1 MTTPLAAYAGMTISD
16 QLARHARVTPDAVAL
31 TFDGVH
37 STYRQLDERV
47 SQLAGAFAERGA
59 GPGDRVVVLAHNGP
73 EMVEAYFACARIG
86 AICVPLNFR
95 LVADEIAYQ
104 LADSGAV
111 LVIVADRLVPVL
123 NKARAGLASVRACLV
138 IGAEDDLPEG
148 AEAYER
154 ALRSAPPGREP
165 MAVDPDSAAFIM
177 YTSGTTGRPKGAVLT
192 HNNLMIQTVSKLV
205 HTGLPPDARTWL
217 LATPLFH
224 IAGVA
229 ALLTCLFVGGRTV
242 LGRSAAFDPAHV
254 VDLLERE
261 RISSCFFVPSQW
273 QAICDLPGIADRDLS
288 ALRVITW
295 GASPA
300 STTLLRRMIELFGH
314 ANITTSFGQ
323 TETAAVAT
331 ILQGRDALRKIGS
344 VGTPMLNVE
353 VRIVDA
359 DGADVPRGQV
369 GEIVYRGPCVMR
381 EYWNKPAETAEA
393 FEGGW
398 FHSGDLVR
406 QDDEGY
412 IYVVDR
418 LKDMIISGGENIYC
432 VEVEDVVAA
441 HPKVAEVAVVGA
453 PHDKWGET
461 PLAIVVPA
469 NPADPPTAEEI
480 TRWCRERLAA
490 YKCPRLLSVVAALP
504 RNASGK
510 VRKHELRQQAR
521 GAVSASP
528 AGGR

>member
-1 MTTPLAAYAGMTISD
+1 MMTAYAGMTIGD
-16 QLARHARVTPDAVAL
+16 QLARHARMTPDAVAL
-31 TFDGVH
+31 TFDGAH
-37 STYRQLDERV
+37 RTYRHLDERV
-47 SQLAGAFAERGA
+47 SRLANALAERGA
-59 GPGDRVVVLAHNGP
+59 GPGERVAVLAHNGP
-73 EMVEAYFACARIG
+73 EVVEAYFACARIG
-86 AICVPLNFR
+86 AVCVPLNFR
-95 LVADEIAYQ
+95 LVADELAYQ

-111 LVIVADRLVPVL
+111 LVIADDRFAATV
-123 NKARAGLASVRACLV
+123 ARAQPGIVCLV
-138 IGAEDDLPEG
+138 IGA
-148 AEAYER
+148 AYED
-154 ALRSAPPGREP
+154 ALRSAAPEREP
-165 MAVDPDSAAFIM
+165 QAVDLDSPTLIM

-192 HNNLMIQTVSKLV
+192 HGNMAVQTVSKLIHV
-205 HTGLPPDARTWL
+205 GLPPDARTWL
-217 LATPLFH
+217 IATPLFH

-229 ALLTCLFVGGRTV
+229 ALHTCVFVGGRAV
-242 LGRSAAFDPAHV
+242 LGRSAAFDPAQV

-273 QAICDLPGIADRDLS
+273 QAICDLPGIAERDLS
-288 ALRVITW
+288 ALRVVTW

-314 ANITTSFGQ
+314 ATVTTSFGQ
-323 TETAAVAT
+323 TETAAVTT

-359 DGADVPRGQV
+359 DGDDVPRGQV
-369 GEIVYRGPCVMR
+369 GEIVYRGPSVMR

-393 FEGGW
+393 FAGGW

-432 VEVEDVVAA
+432 VEVEDAVAA

-453 PHDKWGET
+453 PHEKWGET

-469 NPADPPTAEEI
+469 DPADPPTAEEI

-490 YKCPRLLSVVAALP
+490 YKCPRLLSVVDALP

-510 VRKHELRQQAR
+510 VRKHELREGLR
-521 GAVSASP
+521 PST
-528 AGGR
+528 AGR